1 MQSGIPQGPWGVPS
15 MAAPA
20 FTPLGPS
27 DLALGSSG
35 QPPGYAVV
43 GWLLWLQVA
52 PIKAGSHQVLA
63 SMAATCSSSACTG
76 GGSLQGQGPGRGGPA
91 VSSGLPAEAAGHLC
105 QTGSRQ
111 QRAATAE
118 PCQQGAGGG
127 VPGVGVVRQVVSEL
141 CNVTSGSQGV
151 VGWPCHLRPACLGGK
166 LKVGR

>member
-1 MQSGIPQGPWGVPS
+1 MQSGIPQGPCGVPS

-35 QPPGYAVV
+35 RPPGYAVV

-52 PIKAGSHQVLA
+52 PIEAGSHQVLA
-63 SMAATCSSSACTG
+63 SMAAACSSSACPA
-76 GGSLQGQGPGRGGPA
+76 GGSLHGQGPARGGPA
-91 VSSGLPAEAAGHLC
+91 VFFGLPAEAADHLC

-118 PCQQGAGGG
+118 PCQQGGLGAESL
-127 VPGVGVVRQVVSEL
+127 GVVRQV
-141 CNVTSGSQGV
+141 TS
-151 VGWPCHLRPACLGGK
+151 R
-166 LKVGR
+166 